1 MNSTLFTLDRHATL
15 EQRQIAL
22 RQIYQQVLER
32 QPYAHEQKALAK
44 LEKDFLNDKI
54 GVRRFLKELGC
65 SPIYLEAF
73 YFSSSN
79 PKFIERC
86 LKHFLGRAPLNQEE
100 MRLYCDVL
108 MRHGTTALITAIL
121 DSEEY
126 RKAFGGFTIPAPQ
139 AQRYESPSTFLESHW
154 LQTEH
159 LGQRGEGVPA
169 LFWHALGLNC
179 DAGVCRHPE
188 ADTALPPTAQ
198 GEIHEELLDLVR
210 SLNMEAAKQKVSAL
224 SSEERHALRRLLS
237 RR

>member
-1 MNSTLFTLDRHATL
+1 MNSTLFTLDRHATA

-32 QPYAHEQKALAK
+32 QPYAHERKALAR

-65 SPIYLEAF
+65 SPIYLNTF

-86 LKHFLGRAPLNQEE
+86 FKHFLGRAPLSQEE
-100 MRLYCDVL
+100 MRLYCDIL

-139 AQRYESPSTFLESHW
+139 EQRYESPSAFLESHW

-179 DAGVCRHPE
+179 EAGVCRYPE
-188 ADTALPPTAQ
+188 ADAALPPVAEA
-198 GEIHEELLDLVR
+198 EIHGELLDLVR
-210 SLNMEAAKQKVSAL
+210 SLNMEAAKQKVATL
-224 SSEERHALRRLLS
+224 SPEERHALRRSLS